1 MAADSRKLYRS
12 KEHPDRWIGEDE
24 HGVLMIWP
32 AKPRGWAKRTGY
44 AGSKRQLE
52 EVDPALARGTGWP
65 FGPVGRR
72 PRGGEASS
80 TLGIRV
86 TSSERAKWQRAA
98 DTRERPIT
106 AWARDEL
113 NAAADRTLDETSAAR
128 PRTKGKP

>member
-1 MAADSRKLYRS
+1 MAEDRRKLYQS
-12 KEHPDRWIGEDE
+12 KERPDHWIGEDE

-32 AKPRGWAKRTGY
+32 ARRRGWLKRTGFS
-44 AGSKRQLE
+44 GSKRQLQ

-98 DTRERPIT
+98 DKRERGLT
-106 AWARDEL
+106 VWAREEL
-113 NAAADRTLDETSAAR
+113 DAAADRTLDEGGAR
-128 PRTKGKP
+128 PRSKSKP